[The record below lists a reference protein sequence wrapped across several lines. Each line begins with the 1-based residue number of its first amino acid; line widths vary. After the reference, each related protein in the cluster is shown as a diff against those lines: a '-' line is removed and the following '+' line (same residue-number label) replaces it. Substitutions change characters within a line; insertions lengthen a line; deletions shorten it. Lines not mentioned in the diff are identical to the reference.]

1 MKRVGFVL
9 KIRQELIVEYTE
21 HHKKLWPE
29 MKETLKKNGWDN
41 YSLFIRKDGLLFGYF
56 EAKNSFADSLKKMS
70 KEEVN
75 TRWQKMMTPY
85 FEIPSNKTPD
95 TMMIQL
101 EEIFHID

>member
-21 HHKKLWPE
+21 HHKKVWPE

-75 TRWQKMMTPY
+75 TRWQKMMTP
-85 FEIPSNKTPD
+85 
-95 TMMIQL
+95 
-101 EEIFHID
+101 

>member
-1 MKRVGFVL
+1 MRVGFLL
-9 KIRQELIVEYTE
+9 KVKKEMIPEYKRR
-21 HHKKLWPE
+21 HDNVWPE
-29 MKETLKKNGWDN
+29 MLSALNRNGWWN
-41 YSLFIRKDGLLFGYF
+41 YSLFLNKDGLLFGYF

-75 TRWQKMMTPY
+75 TRWQKMMAPY

>member
-1 MKRVGFVL
+1 MKRVSFVL

-21 HHKKLWPE
+21 HHKKVWPE
-29 MKETLKKNGWDN
+29 MKEALRKNGWAN

-56 EAKNSFADSLKKMS
+56 EAKNSFADSLEKMS

-75 TRWQKMMTPY
+75 TRWQKMMAPY